1 MKKLII
7 LAITI
12 GLLSCGHEQ
21 AEKANNTNTAK
32 GKLYIIGGGKRPSA
46 MIEEIAQLSRLGEEN
61 RYAVVLPMASSE
73 PDTSFYYLKKQF
85 DEMGSYQLVMFNIV
99 KGELASQAIL
109 DSIREA
115 ALVYITGGDQNK
127 FMDVVLNTPVH
138 DAIRTAYQE
147 GAVVAG
153 TSAGAAVQSRKM
165 ITGNEHKYPEYTGQY
180 RTIETDN
187 IEIAE
192 GLGLVQTAIIDQH
205 FIWRMRMNRLIA
217 AAIEHPAELLIGI
230 DESTAIIVQGDS
242 ATVTGISQVVVLHNK
257 QAVKRS
263 QQGLLGSQ
271 GMELS
276 VFLPGDRFSLNPH

>member
-1 MKKLII
+1 
-7 LAITI
+7 
-12 GLLSCGHEQ
+12 
-21 AEKANNTNTAK
+21 
-32 GKLYIIGGGKRPSA
+32 
-46 MIEEIAQLSRLGEEN
+46 
-61 RYAVVLPMASSE
+61 
-73 PDTSFYYLKKQF
+73 
-85 DEMGSYQLVMFNIV
+85 MFNMAD
-99 KGELASQAIL
+99 GETVSQPTL

-115 ALVYITGGDQNK
+115 ALIYITGGDQNT

-138 DAIRTAYQE
+138 DAIRAAYQE